1 MAASAVRADDPPVV
15 GKLVGVAQVGDAVGE
30 VLGLAVG
37 PHECPVGSCWE

>member
-30 VLGLAVG
+30 VLGLVVSFLLVG
-37 PHECPVGSCWE
+37 MNP